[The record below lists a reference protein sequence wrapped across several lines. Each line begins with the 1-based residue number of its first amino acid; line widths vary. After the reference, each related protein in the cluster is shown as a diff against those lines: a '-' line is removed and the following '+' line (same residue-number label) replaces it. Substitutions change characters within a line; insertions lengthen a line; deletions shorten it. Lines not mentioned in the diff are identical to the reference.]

1 MRSHRGKAQR
11 RLGRGRKLVQH
22 AGTPV
27 SYEAY
32 RHGDFHS
39 EHRGVRQE
47 RILAEPEGGARSET
61 EVL

>member
-1 MRSHRGKAQR
+1 MRSPRGKAQR
-11 RLGRGRKLVQH
+11 RRGRKLVQY

-32 RHGDFHS
+32 RYGDFHS